1 MYVVVAVLFNAGDQ
15 VPLIPLVEVVGNADK
30 EAPEQIAA
38 TEAKFGVT
46 FGLTVIV
53 KNIEGPEHAPSFAVT
68 AIVAT
73 CCVATLAAVNDEIL
87 PVPLAPKPI
96 EGFVFVH
103 VKVTPADGLVKL
115 IADIVAFEQAEIF
128 PTELT
133 IGVGQF
139 DETQLDVAGC
149 AQRLPTGVIVIL
161 TF

>member
-1 MYVVVAVLFNAGDQ
+1 LFRAGDH

-30 EAPEQIAA
+30 VAA
-38 TEAKFGVT
+38 EHIGETAAKVGVT

-53 KNIEGPEHAPSFAVT
+53 KNIEGPEHAPSLAVT

-73 CCVATLAAVNDEIL
+73 CCVATLAAVNDGIL
-87 PVPLAPKPI
+87 PTPLVPRPI
-96 EGFVFVH
+96 KVFVFVQ

-115 IADIVAFEQAEIF
+115 IAEIVAFEQAEIF
-128 PTELT
+128 PTVST

-139 DETQLDVAGC
+139 DETQFDVAGC
-149 AQRLPTGVIVIL
+149 PQRLPTGVIVIL